1 MPDDVANA
9 FHRRK
14 KSHLLDL
21 AKFPLALPLK
31 KLIQKY
37 PVLGTVLLE
46 ERVANDQSWLFGWL
60 VGGWVVWLRELVF
73 VYFLFPW
80 TRYSM
85 NSEQASF
92 T

>member
-60 VGGWVVWLRELVF
+60 VGGWVGGWVV
-73 VYFLFPW
+73 
-80 TRYSM
+80 SGG
-85 NSEQASF
+85 
-92 T
+92 